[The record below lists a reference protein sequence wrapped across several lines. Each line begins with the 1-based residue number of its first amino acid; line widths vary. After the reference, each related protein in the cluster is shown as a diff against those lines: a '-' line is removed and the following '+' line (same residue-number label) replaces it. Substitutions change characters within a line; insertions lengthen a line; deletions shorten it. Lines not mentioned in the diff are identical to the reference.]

1 MSCIIYVIVYN
12 VGIVA
17 LEESFHLCRLK
28 NNENSKPQREKKIV
42 SLTVEGRICGSLKFS
57 LV

>member
-1 MSCIIYVIVYN
+1 MHIYVTLYN

-57 LV
+57 LL

>member
-1 MSCIIYVIVYN
+1 MSCIIYVTLYN

-17 LEESFHLCRLK
+17 LEESFHLCRLN

-57 LV
+57 LL